1 MMKKFLSV
9 LACLMGVAAAT
20 SAGECFFNGGFEE
33 NTFSE
38 VKIKSSGACWV
49 KTSYGRSLLLG
60 KVVGGIEAA
69 ALPEAELPG
78 SIGHDAKVFP
88 YCIFALELNPKA
100 RYELTFDYMPGNI
113 RNGGGVV
120 ILDSKGK
127 LLNRAILP
135 VNNLYWNSYSM
146 QFRFPAGSD
155 GKVSIKFFLHS
166 AADLGGMV
174 IDNIS
179 IRLRGDLLPRWGSGN
194 ILHGQGELPGWF
206 WQVSG
211 SDAVKCNGEGF
222 AVKTSE
228 AETVTLKVKTPCAI
242 PDKEYFLRLGGK
254 ADKAVEAAA
263 EIKFLDGQQRQIGQ
277 PALFSLNCRP
287 GKNFRKNWRFALPE
301 ATVLV
306 ELTVKYQL
314 EKDTAALFETP
325 RIFAAPKTVNSTGK
339 EQK

>member
-1 MMKKFLSV
+1 MKKVLSV

-88 YCIFALELNPKA
+88 HCIFALELNPKA

-120 ILDSKGK
+120 ILDSQGK

-166 AADLGGMV
+166 AADLGGMAV
-174 IDNIS
+174 DNIS
-179 IRLRGDLLPRWGSGN
+179 LRLRGDLLPRWGSGN
-194 ILHGQGELPGWF
+194 ILHGKGELPGWF
-206 WQVSG
+206 WQVFG
-211 SDAVKCNGEGF
+211 SEAVKCNGDGF
-222 AVKTSE
+222 AVKISE

-254 ADKAVEAAA
+254 VDKVAKAVA
-263 EIKFLDGQQRQIGQ
+263 EIKFLDGQQREINK
-277 PALFSLNCRP
+277 PAVFTLNCRS
-287 GKNFRKNWRFALPE
+287 GKNFRKNWRFSLPE
-301 ATVLV
+301 ETMLI
-306 ELTVKYQL
+306 ELSVKYQL

-325 RIFAAPKTVNSTGK
+325 RIFAAPQTGKNSGK

>member
-1 MMKKFLSV
+1 MKKALFILT
-9 LACLMGVAAAT
+9 CLIGAAAAIP
-20 SAGECFFNGGFEE
+20 AGECFFNGGFEE

-146 QFRFPAGSD
+146 PFRFPAGSD

-166 AADLGGMV
+166 AADLGGMAV
-174 IDNIS
+174 DNIS
-179 IRLRGDLLPRWGSGN
+179 LRLRGDLLPRWGSGN
-194 ILHGQGELPGWF
+194 ILHGKGELPGWF

-211 SDAVKCNGEGF
+211 SEAVKCNGEGF

-254 ADKAVEAAA
+254 ADKAAKVVA
-263 EIKFLDGQQRQIGQ
+263 EIKFLDGQQREINN
-277 PALFSLNCRP
+277 PAVFTLNCRS
-287 GKNFRKNWRFALPE
+287 GKNFRKNWRFSLPE
-301 ATVLV
+301 ETMLI
-306 ELTVKYQL
+306 ELSVKYQF
-314 EKDTAALFETP
+314 EKNTVAAFETP
-325 RIFAAPKTVNSTGK
+325 RIFAAPQTGK
-339 EQK
+339 NSGKERK